1 MVLICAGRGEHITRN
16 QATMGNIYR
25 FHKPYYQGSV
35 RAVLRLGI
43 KLDKTANCTDTDRCN
58 EHRWGLFNSYS
69 SVSQQLECF
78 LNPVSLHI
86 HPAKSPFEAFG
97 ARERERA
104 AVLNAGLG
112 NHLSVT
118 CKCMNQ
124 TCYCRLRVGVGARV
138 DTSCTSQPHGS
149 QLCTTVF

>member
-1 MVLICAGRGEHITRN
+1 MVIICAGRGEHITRN
-16 QATMGNIYR
+16 QATMGKIYM
-25 FHKPYYQGSV
+25 FHKPYYQSSV
-35 RAVLRLGI
+35 RAVWRLGM

-58 EHRWGLFNSYS
+58 EHRWRLFNSYS
-69 SVSQQLECF
+69 SVAQQLECF

-86 HPAKSPFEAFG
+86 HPAKSPFEVFG
-97 ARERERA
+97 ERERA